1 MKLVSPPWK
10 AGVNADILVIEDV
23 EQERRLSC
31 SKEVEKSV
39 LSVRVEEDGFLML
52 TGEGIV

>member
-31 SKEVEKSV
+31 SKEVEISV